1 MNKNLIFLLIYLILN
16 SCGYKVVTQSQKQN
30 FQIVEIETSG
40 DKKLN
45 FYLKNKLNKIYETSN
60 LSKIAVEIFS
70 KKQKTV
76 KEKNI
81 NNEITQYEILI
92 EINTKINF
100 LDANKKE
107 EFTLLETGSYDVG
120 DIHSQTLTNE
130 KKIIKLLTENI
141 SKELINKI
149 ILLTND
155 I

>member
-81 NNEITQYEILI
+81 NNEITKYEILI

>member
-45 FYLKNKLNKIYETSN
+45 FYLKNKFNKVYETGD
-60 LSKIAVEIFS
+60 LSKIAVEVFS
-70 KKQKTV
+70 KKEKIV

-81 NNEITQYEILI
+81 NNEITKYEILI
-92 EINTKINF
+92 KINTKINF